1 MKFKFTKDFANNW
14 KANDIVPV
22 KIKNNE
28 EYLVDD
34 VAVINIQLMNGYG
47 YILERDNNEEN

>member
-14 KANDIVPV
+14 KANDIVPI

-34 VAVINIQLMNGYG
+34 VAVINIQLMNDYG